1 MLAQLPQPSCPVADV
16 ALQQLLPK
24 ILGYLKKQ
32 LQVGVHQHVAAESP
46 PCNLQLRL
54 QLQAPTT
61 PSWLA
66 RLPVPLDLCRSGL
79 LSDRDGS
86 ARAPALPHALLPCFL
101 LLQDADSVV
110 REASSDAMAA
120 YAQGCARLWGCAVPA
135 TTATPIV
142 KVVFDVLA
150 EQKKEAQ
157 MGASQAL
164 LKVCSA
170 LWGTSEMLAA
180 AAAVCVVAHSNC

>member
-1 MLAQLPQPSCPVADV
+1 
-16 ALQQLLPK
+16 
-24 ILGYLKKQ
+24 
-32 LQVGVHQHVAAESP
+32 
-46 PCNLQLRL
+46 
-54 QLQAPTT
+54 
-61 PSWLA
+61 
-66 RLPVPLDLCRSGL
+66 
-79 LSDRDGS
+79 
-86 ARAPALPHALLPCFL
+86 
-101 LLQDADSVV
+101 
-110 REASSDAMAA
+110 MAA

-180 AAAVCVVAHSNC
+180 AAAVCVVAHSNCLWIGVVTEPCRLQYHDLPRGLEV